1 MIIKLDRLGIKVTL
15 RLQNRSP
22 QKLENVLNNFHLQSV
37 CPICCTSDVESLEQS
52 LLLLPCVGYWQQT
65 QRGRVGDLGM
75 EGVMRT
81 DS

>member
-1 MIIKLDRLGIKVTL
+1 MLH
-15 RLQNRSP
+15 N
-22 QKLENVLNNFHLQSV
+22 
-37 CPICCTSDVESLEQS
+37 DVESLEQS

-81 DS
+81 DSDNTASL